1 MMSDDKKIART
12 WPFGNNARA
21 IEGYLRSVDDARS
34 SMIVDHGHGQRL
46 YPRSSG
52 KGFRHYDAQSQVCSE
67 PSHQK
72 VGSGPCVDAWED
84 AFRFG
89 KYRNAGYAPPL
100 SSLLI
105 TEKNGRKTVMARRR
119 ARPNAMRNG
128 VTANTSKKRAAELAP
143 LRVRQLVAQLIEKQR
158 RSRRRLVGH
167 PPTDRYDLAIAAI
180 LRMDRAWGFQEMF
193 THIREL
199 SADASIGAPFHYNRL
214 VDAMGQEWLT
224 EILLGAFAAARAP
237 FRRVARLYVADG
249 MVLSTAWTDNSRRN
263 SLTPIEQGPVQILAH
278 MIYEHRW
285 GVPTAF
291 RLTWH
296 QRGLGSAEAPQLPY
310 LIRETARIGF
320 EPGHILA
327 DRAYSSEAN
336 FLAANRHGF
345 TLLSP
350 LKIAMTAK
358 GRVVKWKPETK
369 SELGYEQALEI
380 VKRCNPDEPSPEF
393 TFLMPFRQLAEAWHA
408 AQKNSM
414 IWFVKSRPD
423 RSLLPPLKSSAKKE
437 LPETH
442 YANLPDGEDERE
454 AVIIAHQ
461 NVGRRV
467 YNEYLCRMIALT
479 LRATVRAELWYGDNV
494 NYLAD
499 RVFEPVAEDDEMGP
513 YRQAA

>member
-1 MMSDDKKIART
+1 MSDDKKVSRP
-12 WPFGNNARA
+12 WPFGDNARA
-21 IEGYLRSVDDARS
+21 IEGYLRSIDDARS

-52 KGFRHYDAQSQVCSE
+52 KGSRHYDAQSRVCSE

-89 KYRNAGYAPPL
+89 EHRNAGYAPPL
-100 SSLLI
+100 SLLAI
-105 TEKNGRKTVMARRR
+105 GEKNGRKRVMARRR

-128 VTANTSKKRAAELAP
+128 VTANTLKKRAAEIAP
-143 LRVRQLVAQLIEKQR
+143 HRVRELTAELIGRQR
-158 RSRRRLVGH
+158 RSHRRLVGH
-167 PPTDRYDLAIAAI
+167 PPVDHFDVATAAI
-180 LRMDRAWGFQEMF
+180 MRMERAWGYQEMS
-193 THIREL
+193 THIKEL
-199 SADASIGAPFHYNRL
+199 SEDGVIGAPFHYNRL

-224 EILLGAFAAARAP
+224 EILLNAYAAARAP
-237 FRRVARLYVADG
+237 FRRVASLYVADG
-249 MVLSTAWTDNSRRN
+249 MVLSTAWTDNSRRG
-263 SLTPIEQGPVQILAH
+263 SLTPIEEGPVQILAH

-320 EPGHILA
+320 ERGYVLT

-336 FLAANRHGF
+336 FLAADRYGF

-369 SELGYEQALEI
+369 SGLGYERALEI
-380 VKRCNPDEPSPEF
+380 VKRCNPDEPSQEF
-393 TFLMPFRQLAEAWHA
+393 TFLMPFRQLAESWHA

-442 YANLPDGEDERE
+442 YVNLPDGEDERE
-454 AVIIAHQ
+454 AVIVARQ

-467 YNEYLCRMIALT
+467 YNEYLCRVIALI
-479 LRATVRAELWYGDNV
+479 LRATVRAEFWYGYNV
-494 NYLAD
+494 NYLVD
-499 RVFEPVAEDDEMGP
+499 RVFEPIAEDDEMGP